1 MSSRAESLLSPSG
14 YHQSV
19 IAQPTAAP
27 TSVALTVQLLLT
39 DLGGPTRMV
48 GWRVVA
54 LAIRDL
60 RSLTPTG
67 VMRSLGD
74 GIHVEDLSENKPG
87 IQ

>member
-1 MSSRAESLLSPSG
+1 
-14 YHQSV
+14 
-19 IAQPTAAP
+19 
-27 TSVALTVQLLLT
+27 
-39 DLGGPTRMV
+39 MV

-60 RSLTPTG
+60 RSLTPTD